1 MCRLVACSHAP
12 ADLQEV
18 GHVDSNTFV
27 GLCCRV
33 LFADCAGRAGPVGR
47 LRAGVRKP
55 RSESSGGGRG
65 KWSLTPI
72 VQTSAKGKRVAA
84 FLAIRQNESAT
95 ALNAVLYTSEDDS
108 PCLWLADT
116 WTNATTADVI
126 KSVKARFDISDAY
139 DLNWAV
145 PPGKVVGGVAKVP
158 SRYTKGF
165 VASDVMQAAVNQ
177 SPERN
182 EIVVAFE
189 EIGLKV
195 ADVPFERKDPLTGTI
210 KDQEALNRYAALTT
224 IVLSAGGQ
232 AKVAPSAAIRP
243 DTPLIPGLVVPTPAV
258 PRPGIG
264 PGVLPNPLPG
274 VPNWFQRNICWI
286 WGAEDNCEEFF
297 GTYGMPY
304 WQNTPAC
311 TGKRETNNLDSVV
324 FCSWTCTVCRQR
336 QAVEICTNRNGVSWV
351 QKGGYSTECSE
362 IQGPQDQI
370 SGSGNC
376 PSYTPSPS
384 PSTNPPSPT
393 REETIWP

>member
-55 RSESSGGGRG
+55 RSESSEGGG

-139 DLNWAV
+139 DVNWAV

-376 PSYTPSPS
+376 PSYTPRPY
-384 PSTNPPSPT
+384 PGVNPPPPT
-393 REETIWP
+393 TPETVWP

>member
-1 MCRLVACSHAP
+1 M
-12 ADLQEV
+12 
-18 GHVDSNTFV
+18 
-27 GLCCRV
+27 
-33 LFADCAGRAGPVGR
+33 
-47 LRAGVRKP
+47 
-55 RSESSGGGRG
+55 
-65 KWSLTPI
+65 
-72 VQTSAKGKRVAA
+72 AA

-108 PCLWLADT
+108 PCLWLVDT

-145 PPGKVVGGVAKVP
+145 PPGKVIGGVAKVP

-177 SPERN
+177 SPQRN
-182 EIVVAFE
+182 EIVMAFE
-189 EIGLKV
+189 EIGLEV

-210 KDQEALNRYAALTT
+210 KDQEALNRYATLTT
-224 IVLSAGGQ
+224 IVLWAGGQ

-297 GTYGMPY
+297 GTYGMP
-304 WQNTPAC
+304 
-311 TGKRETNNLDSVV
+311 
-324 FCSWTCTVCRQR
+324 
-336 QAVEICTNRNGVSWV
+336 
-351 QKGGYSTECSE
+351 
-362 IQGPQDQI
+362 
-370 SGSGNC
+370 
-376 PSYTPSPS
+376 
-384 PSTNPPSPT
+384 
-393 REETIWP
+393 